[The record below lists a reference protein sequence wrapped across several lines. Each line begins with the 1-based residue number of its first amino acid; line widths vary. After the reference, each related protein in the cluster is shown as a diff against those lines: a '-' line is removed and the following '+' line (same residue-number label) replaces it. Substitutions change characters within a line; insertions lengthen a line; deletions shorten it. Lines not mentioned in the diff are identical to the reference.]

1 MRSLRSSPIH
11 RTLKISSAKLHSL
24 RQVFR
29 TGNIL
34 SDRFS
39 STLNDFLDHVHT
51 EFILRVEI
59 ISKVH
64 FLARIFAYS
73 ALLLVPVAFAQW
85 RKLYSTGWVYI
96 FTVVARDWP
105 RTLDVFRLALFA
117 LHIPPE
123 FYDVYI
129 ETWKTYLSY
138 KTVSEIGLC
147 ENIELGW
154 HYDLGHCWGISVP
167 VL

>member
-51 EFILRVEI
+51 EFILIVEI

-73 ALLLVPVAFAQW
+73 ALLLVPVAFAQ
-85 RKLYSTGWVYI
+85 
-96 FTVVARDWP
+96 
-105 RTLDVFRLALFA
+105 
-117 LHIPPE
+117 
-123 FYDVYI
+123 
-129 ETWKTYLSY
+129 
-138 KTVSEIGLC
+138 
-147 ENIELGW
+147 
-154 HYDLGHCWGISVP
+154 
-167 VL
+167 